1 MERIINLLK
10 SKKFWTLVAS
20 IVAALSAFF
29 LTSCSVQGSLIRKGL
44 HHDTVI
50 YEYKFRSKSAAF
62 SALCQQRFPRIDF
75 PSILT
80 SVPFTSVSST
90 SIALATT
97 MSPVEMLF
105 RGSSIPKID
114 RSVNSIG
121 FSTLSTIIRSSIPDS
136 SLTIF
141 SPMVLRL
148 ESPVP
153 DRFFGKSSFLA
164 IFPMLFFK
172 KSRRGGRRKGRPK
185 STKTIPLGGS
195 HL

>member
-1 MERIINLLK
+1 MERLINLLK
-10 SKKFWTLVAS
+10 SKKFWTLLAS

-29 LTSCSVQGSLIRKGL
+29 LTSCSVQGTLFRKGV

-50 YEYKFRSKSAAF
+50 YEYRFRSKNAS
-62 SALCQQRFPRIDF
+62 LTQCQLRFPRIDF

-90 SIALATT
+90 STVLAITT
-97 MSPVEMLF
+97 SPVTMLF
-105 RGSSIPKID
+105 RGSFIPLID
-114 RSVNSIG
+114 RFVNSIG
-121 FSTLSTIIRSSIPDS
+121 FSTLSTITRSSIPDL